1 MSPTGQIS
9 PAIRF
14 DRVFLFALVL
24 FSKDPFEPMCLFGCE
39 PFIPERK
46 IVTYHAGVQEVGSLA
61 TTQFPRA
68 RRRTFESPGQRW
80 RLARSSRPRWRR

>member
-1 MSPTGQIS
+1 MFNTLYRCLIANPPMQK
-9 PAIRF
+9 
-14 DRVFLFALVL
+14 FLYAPRAD
-24 FSKDPFEPMCLFGCE
+24 SRKNRA
-39 PFIPERK
+39 ERK
-46 IVTYHAGVQEVGSLA
+46 NNGGGSLA